1 MPPLFIFPH
10 PLASVKKTVLRPT
23 NPGCLFPILAP
34 ATSGPPAQRQRQ
46 NEGGLAISSDTPD
59 PARFGLVSTAAPT
72 RRDTIDRGS
81 RQAAKHA
88 KQKRKENPAYLSLF
102 FALFLGGLCT
112 FARKIGGAPAHYKI
126 VELLFSRLSSLA
138 IVRRAFSRRN
148 CGFRGSA
155 ASRTGRTPASPGCRL
170 DGFARRPTLS
180 ILGTGN

>member
-102 FALFLGGLCT
+102 FALFLGIVGVSGHAQQPSAPSRFDVASVKPNLT
-112 FARKIGGAPAHYKI
+112 GGEA
-126 VELLFSRLSSLA
+126 
-138 IVRRAFSRRN
+138 RRA
-148 CGFRGSA
+148 G
-155 ASRTGRTPASPGCRL
+155 ASPGGMFTASNVSLRL
-170 DGFARRPTLS
+170 LISRLWGCGSPD
-180 ILGTGN
+180 